1 MESETDT
8 TFIKDIERLNLIF
21 ILCDICR
28 KQDKIALHK
37 YVYVCSRN
45 LEENDFDS
53 ILRKVM
59 KIMEK
64 ITTNNI
70 SGQDWLMN
78 ELFSIY
84 KLGE

>member
-1 MESETDT
+1 MDSETDT
-8 TFIKDIERLNLIF
+8 SFIKDNERLNLIF
-21 ILCDICR
+21 ILCSICQ
-28 KQDKIALHK
+28 KQDRLSLHK
-37 YVYVCSRN
+37 YVYVVSRN
-45 LEENDFDS
+45 LETEDFDN

-64 ITTNNI
+64 VTINNV